1 MTPDLWQRI
10 KPVYEAALKTPED
23 ERAQFVSDV
32 CGDDRELRENLS
44 ALLKSTGD
52 DETKTHYSPVTDLTN
67 FVQKD
72 IKPFSVGD
80 VLLGRFEILRHLGNG
95 GMGDVY
101 EAMDLELGRIALK
114 TIRADIISSQDMLSR
129 FRKEVQLARRI
140 SDPHI
145 CRIHE
150 LFVMAE
156 RNEWV

>member
-1 MTPDLWQRI
+1 MTPDLWERI
-10 KPVYEAALKTPED
+10 KPVYEAALKTPEE

-32 CGDDRELRENLS
+32 CGEDRELRENLG
-44 ALLKSTGD
+44 ALLKSTD
-52 DETKTHYSPVTDLTN
+52 DETKTHIDLTN

-72 IKPFSVGD
+72 VKPFSVGD

-114 TIRADIISSQDMLSR
+114 TIRADIISSQDMLAR

-140 SDPHI
+140 TDPHI

-150 LFVMAE
+150 LFVMAGDTSGLS
-156 RNEWV
+156 RTS